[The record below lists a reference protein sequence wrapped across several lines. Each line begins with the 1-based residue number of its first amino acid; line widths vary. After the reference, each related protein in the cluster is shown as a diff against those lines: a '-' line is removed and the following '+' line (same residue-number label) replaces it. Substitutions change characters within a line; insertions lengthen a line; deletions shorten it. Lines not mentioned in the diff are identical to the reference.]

1 MSDGSSLV
9 KSRLPILT
17 PPPGGATQQV
27 GPLERPLSG
36 VDIERH

>member
-1 MSDGSSLV
+1 MSDGPSLV
-9 KSRLPILT
+9 NSRLPIL

-27 GPLERPLSG
+27 GQIERPLSG